1 MIKLEQ
7 YRKANSLSI
16 RKLSLMTGISRT
28 YLTQL
33 ESGEK
38 VPTLTIVCVLCK
50 IFKCT
55 PNDFILEIYY
65 K

>member
-1 MIKLEQ
+1 MIRLEE
-7 YRKANSLSI
+7 YRKANLYSI
-16 RKLSLMTGISRT
+16 RQLSLKTGVSRT

-33 ESGEK
+33 ERGEK
-38 VPTLTIVCVLCK
+38 VPTLTIVCVLCRV
-50 IFKCT
+50 FKCT

>member
-7 YRKANSLSI
+7 YRKANLLSI
-16 RKLSLMTGISRT
+16 RQLSLLTGISRT

-33 ESGEK
+33 ERGEK
-38 VPTLTIVCVLCK
+38 VPTLTIVCTLCK
-50 IFKCT
+50 VFKIT
-55 PNDFILEIYY
+55 PNDFIHEIYY

>member
-1 MIKLEQ
+1 MIRLEE
-7 YRKANSLSI
+7 YRKANLYSI
-16 RKLSLMTGISRT
+16 RQLSLKTGVSRT

-33 ESGEK
+33 ERGEK
-38 VPTLTIVCVLCK
+38 VPTLTIVCALCRV
-50 IFKCT
+50 FKCT

>member
-1 MIKLEQ
+1 MIRLEE
-7 YRKANSLSI
+7 YRKANLYSI
-16 RKLSLMTGISRT
+16 RQLSLKTGISRT

-33 ESGEK
+33 ERGEK
-38 VPTLTIVCVLCK
+38 VPTLTIVCVLCRV
-50 IFKCT
+50 FKCT

>member
-1 MIKLEQ
+1 MLRLEE
-7 YRKANSLSI
+7 YRKANLYSI
-16 RKLSLMTGISRT
+16 RQLSLKTGISRT

-33 ESGEK
+33 ERGEK
-38 VPTLTIVCVLCK
+38 VPTLTIVCVLCRV
-50 IFKCT
+50 FKCT